1 MKYWLHPEAA
11 AEHRKQ
17 VAYYEERQ
25 PGLGRRYHEEYR
37 AALALACET
46 PHRHRVVCPAA
57 IRRVGFQV
65 FHFDIIYR
73 EVDGLVQVLAVA
85 GHRRQPNYW
94 LARR

>member
-17 VAYYEERQ
+17 IAYYEERQ
-25 PGLGRRYHEEYR
+25 AGLGRRYHADYR
-37 AALALACET
+37 AALALACEA
-46 PHRHRVVCPAA
+46 PQRHPVVFPPA

-65 FHFDIIYR
+65 FRFDLLYR
-73 EVDGLVQVLAVA
+73 EVAGVIQVMAVA

-94 LARR
+94 LARL